1 MCRLREPINNYS
13 NRIKTLHSLPQRS
26 NKVHRDTIPFLLWRK
41 QWLHQTRRLL
51 VFNLRVLT
59 DQTSINELCDLL
71 LHSRPPKQSLQTLI
85 HLCCSWI
92 NTQTTSVTFF
102 QNPFLKLKHIW
113 YTNSIMKHQ
122 NTVLIQSEVH
132 TFTLINQHHSIH
144 KF

>member
-59 DQTSINELCDLL
+59 DQTSINGLCDLL

-92 NTQTTSVTFF
+92 NTQTTSV
-102 QNPFLKLKHIW
+102 L
-113 YTNSIMKHQ
+113 MKHQ
-122 NTVLIQSEVH
+122 NTVLIQSEAH